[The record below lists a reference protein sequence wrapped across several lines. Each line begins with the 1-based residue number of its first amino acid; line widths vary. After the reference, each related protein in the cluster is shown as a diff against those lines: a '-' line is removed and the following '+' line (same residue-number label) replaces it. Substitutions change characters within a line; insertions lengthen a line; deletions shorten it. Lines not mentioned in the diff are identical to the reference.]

1 MGMGDLRQ
9 EYFDSQAR
17 VWDTQTPTQK
27 QETVRHIFSEL
38 IPQIS
43 IPVLDVG
50 SGTGILQPILIE
62 RMDYHPQ
69 IIELDIAVGMLQQAK
84 LKTLN
89 TSGIQYING
98 DVHFLPFADHSIASA
113 ICFESVPH
121 FRDKPK
127 AFRELHRGSGISG
140 LSSFTRTDGAIIIP
154 EPIYPI
160 AGNRKRKSL
169 SDPGTKKP
177 ALTINRLLA
186 ILFFAYSSG
195 DKHERQKKDPDDR

>member
-43 IPVLDVG
+43 FPVLDVG

-69 IIELDIAVGMLQQAK
+69 IIELDIALGMLQQAR

-127 AFRELHRGSGISG
+127 AFRELHRILKSDGDLLILHLMPHEKLNKLHDQAGGAVYRDYLPSLAQMERLLSGSK
-140 LSSFTRTDGAIIIP
+140 FTLLQAIERENLYLIR
-154 EPIYPI
+154 
-160 AGNRKRKSL
+160 ARKSL
-169 SDPGTKKP
+169 P
-177 ALTINRLLA
+177 
-186 ILFFAYSSG
+186 
-195 DKHERQKKDPDDR
+195 